1 MHPLR
6 IPNSGIRAKVPLRV
20 MRLNHVELFYTLVA
34 AIGSESRHSLRGR
47 GGHMHAVYMQ
57 RWLAIARPP
66 VGMAGHGLATCRGRP
81 PAGTAECDQ
90 PARGCRQQGWRR
102 RSQGWSPLGRATVP
116 CARAVTTVA

>member
-6 IPNSGIRAKVPLRV
+6 IPNSGIRAKVFMRKIDFKLRV

-34 AIGSESRHSLRGR
+34 AIGSESRRSLRGR

-57 RWLAIARPP
+57 RWLATARPP

-102 RSQGWSPLGRATVP
+102 RS
-116 CARAVTTVA
+116 